1 MYGGTSSSVAH
12 AQYISCCFFFLA
24 GSVLKIHPY
33 FSFFLFVM
41 LSVFFVFVLYVFFFL
56 FGFVFVASY

>member
-12 AQYISCCFFFLA
+12 AQYIFLLFFFLA

-41 LSVFFVFVLYVFFFL
+41 LSVFFVFFVLYVFFSL
-56 FGFVFVASY
+56 CFVFVASY

>member
-1 MYGGTSSSVAH
+1 MVVPPVLLPMPNIFLAV
-12 AQYISCCFFFLA
+12 FFFLA

-41 LSVFFVFVLYVFFFL
+41 LNVFFVFVLYVFFFS